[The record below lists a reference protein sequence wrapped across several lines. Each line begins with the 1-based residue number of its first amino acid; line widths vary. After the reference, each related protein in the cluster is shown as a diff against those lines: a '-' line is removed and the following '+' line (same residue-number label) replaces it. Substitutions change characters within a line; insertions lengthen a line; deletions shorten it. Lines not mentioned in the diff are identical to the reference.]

1 MKLAIPRIRRRG
13 YTLLELSLAMS
24 TGMLVAVLLLALV
37 NQQIA
42 FLKIY
47 NAQNFLTTEAPLINN
62 YLARVIGSAEGYRL
76 YESVDDLVD
85 GSPPVMAEAPV
96 IMLRFKEP
104 DGTFRASVLSFE
116 DPGTGQGLYYRL
128 IDKSGTV
135 GDPDWALSRRPSDVR
150 FSIVQ
155 GILRVRVSGPHGE
168 EIYYSGT
175 QQL

>member
-1 MKLAIPRIRRRG
+1 MKLALPRIRRRG

-76 YESVDDLVD
+76 
-85 GSPPVMAEAPV
+85 
-96 IMLRFKEP
+96 
-104 DGTFRASVLSFE
+104 
-116 DPGTGQGLYYRL
+116 
-128 IDKSGTV
+128 
-135 GDPDWALSRRPSDVR
+135 
-150 FSIVQ
+150 
-155 GILRVRVSGPHGE
+155 
-168 EIYYSGT
+168 
-175 QQL
+175 